1 MNFLKVTSRIAR
13 CGRLLFLPFFG
24 CSRSRPSDQNPP
36 NKALSFLSVFLF
48 FVFQP
53 VHALELA
60 TDSKL
65 ATAGYFQ
72 LSWSGEAEKFEL
84 QESDSNNFASY
95 RVIYRGK
102 DLARVMS
109 GKADGDYYYRLL
121 ATAENRSTASEI
133 IKVTVTHH
141 PLHTAILFFTAGA
154 IVFFSTLV
162 LIIKGN
168 RQED

>member
-1 MNFLKVTSRIAR
+1 MITKVTSQIASY
-13 CGRLLFLPFFG
+13 GRLLFLPFFG
-24 CSRSRPSDQNPP
+24 CSRCRPPDQNFLY
-36 NKALSFLSVFLF
+36 KLLSLLSVFLF

-60 TDSKL
+60 TDNEL

-84 QESDSNNFASY
+84 QESHSNNFNSY
-95 RVIYRGK
+95 KVIYRGK

-109 GKADGDYYYRLL
+109 GKADDDYYYRLL
-121 ATAENRSTASEI
+121 ATTENESTASEI

-141 PLHTAILFFTAGA
+141 PLHTAILFFIAGA
-154 IVFFSTLV
+154 IVFISTLI